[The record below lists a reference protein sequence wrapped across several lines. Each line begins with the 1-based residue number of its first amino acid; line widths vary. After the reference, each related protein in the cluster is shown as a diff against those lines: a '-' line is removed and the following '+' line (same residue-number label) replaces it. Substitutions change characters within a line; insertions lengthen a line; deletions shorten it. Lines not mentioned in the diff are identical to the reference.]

1 MPGWSIWGGKCDWV
15 TGPSLNDRP
24 CDLGQ
29 VDLRALVVSCR
40 SLSRDVMHKRLVDK
54 SKSMG
59 RKEMGS

>member
-1 MPGWSIWGGKCDWV
+1 M